1 MPNQYKPLPPDDVL
15 RPWVEY
21 YWQLGLN
28 DNNVVDNVRDHID
41 AEIHGFSV
49 ASLKRK
55 RREWGLHSTRQ
66 QKHSIESINAA
77 IQDIRSRFPSMGA
90 RSIVNVLRQDY
101 GDMRVPEQV
110 VAEYLKLHEP
120 EAVQARIQRRWKRK
134 RFWSAGVNDVI
145 AVDQHDKWQRFGL
158 FFHIGVEPFAGRIV
172 WLKVW
177 WTNRNPRLIASYY
190 IEAGRQAKGVPLVT
204 QSDPGTENYG
214 IANCH
219 TNIRHR
225 LDPSLANT
233 LQHRWM
239 RKKANIKPEIAWAGL
254 RRTWSEGFENI
265 LDAGH
270 LNGLYDP
277 DDPIEKLLFRWLAVP
292 WIQAELDAYRRRF
305 NTTPR
310 RADRSKV
317 LPHGIPDMITAKPE
331 RFGSCDFKVNVPAEL
346 FDEMELKWAPPD
358 HAVFDLVPSPFAA
371 LMDDLYEQFGSPA
384 ISSHN
389 FWDIYVQLLHA
400 LHAIPQDYAP
410 LMEASQTVNRE
421 DEREAGGANEIALLP
436 NLQNLRY
443 GAAVIG
449 NAYVSGLAEDA
460 ARLAS
465 QDRRHHGNLSD
476 GSSSEEDE
484 DRLGSDDRLFASF
497 TQMRSESNDD
507 NLAHSTDRIFASI
520 SEDETES

>member
-277 DDPIEKLLFRWLAVP
+277 DDPIEK
-292 WIQAELDAYRRRF
+292 
-305 NTTPR
+305 
-310 RADRSKV
+310 
-317 LPHGIPDMITAKPE
+317 
-331 RFGSCDFKVNVPAEL
+331 
-346 FDEMELKWAPPD
+346 
-358 HAVFDLVPSPFAA
+358 
-371 LMDDLYEQFGSPA
+371 
-384 ISSHN
+384 
-389 FWDIYVQLLHA
+389 
-400 LHAIPQDYAP
+400 
-410 LMEASQTVNRE
+410 
-421 DEREAGGANEIALLP
+421 
-436 NLQNLRY
+436 
-443 GAAVIG
+443 
-449 NAYVSGLAEDA
+449 YVS
-460 ARLAS
+460 
-465 QDRRHHGNLSD
+465 RHVRACLTSILD
-476 GSSSEEDE
+476 FY
-484 DRLGSDDRLFASF
+484 FAG
-497 TQMRSESNDD
+497 
-507 NLAHSTDRIFASI
+507 
-520 SEDETES
+520 